1 MENNKWPEL
10 CQLMISIVDEAQH
23 ERKLS
28 GEELVLLLVKKL
40 GGQIL
45 YLPKAMAFKAF
56 VRDQQIY
63 AEFNGSNHKALC
75 VKYDL
80 SEPRIYQ
87 IIQEQRDL
95 RKTKQ
100 QETLEF
106 V

>member
-10 CQLMISIVDEAQH
+10 CEQMIALVNNAQQ
-23 ERKLS
+23 EQKLS
-28 GEELVLLLVKKL
+28 GEELVLLLIETF

-45 YLPKAMAFKAF
+45 YLPKAVSFKSF

-63 AEFNGSNHKALC
+63 SEFTGSNHKELC
-75 VKYDL
+75 VRYGL

-87 IIQEQRDL
+87 IIDEQRKI
-95 RKTKQ
+95 RRAKQ
-100 QETLEF
+100 QQTLEF